1 MLMSLV
7 LNVEILGEFRKLTSA
22 TQGAQSSLQNLQD
35 RVGGVAKGIS
45 RAVGG
50 LALALGF
57 TGIVQGFKQ
66 SIQAAEEAAVANQRI
81 DAIAESMDEFGN
93 QTAKVT
99 KRIKDFADA
108 NEFSLGV
115 DGDVI
120 KATQAKL
127 LTFRNLTKTA
137 DVMGGS
143 FDRAT
148 VAALDMAAAGFG
160 EATSNATQLGKAL
173 NDPIAGITALNRA
186 GIQFTADQ
194 KELIASLVASGD
206 ILEAQEIILKE
217 IENQVGGTA
226 AATATSSER
235 MTIAFG
241 MIQESIGNV
250 LMPAFDSL
258 ARWFVDIMPEIQS
271 FLSGLVGALS
281 DVRVSQS
288 IESMQKA
295 LGNLG
300 LTIGTLFGST
310 ETDEAKGFMNFWIV
324 LTGIIETLANL
335 LSGLGAPIAAAF
347 GNTKPMENFLDS
359 MLNGLLGIVGSIT
372 GLKAPMP
379 TPPSTT
385 SGTRPNTNI
394 VNNISVKT
402 DATAQEIANAINR
415 ANKASGTNIIRD
427 VTGSFR

>member
-1 MLMSLV
+1 MSLV
-7 LNVEILGEFRKLTSA
+7 LNVEILGEFRKLTTA
-22 TQGAQSSLQNLQD
+22 TQGAQSNLQNLQD

-93 QTAKVT
+93 QTGKVT

-127 LTFRNLTKTA
+127 LTFRELTKTA

-148 VAALDMAAAGFG
+148 IAALDMAAAGFG

-186 GIQFTADQ
+186 GIQFTDDQ
-194 KELIASLVASGD
+194 KSLIKSLVESGD
-206 ILEAQEIILKE
+206 MLQAQEIILRE

-226 AATATSSER
+226 EATATSSER

-241 MIQESIGNV
+241 MVQEKIGNV

-258 ARWFVDIMPEIQS
+258 AEWFVEVLPEIER
-271 FLSGLVGALS
+271 FGNGLVGAL
-281 DVRVSQS
+281 DDPKV
-288 IESMQKA
+288 QKA
-295 LGNLG
+295 ISDMQTSLGNLG
-300 LTIGTLFGST
+300 ITIGTLFGST
-310 ETDEAKGFMNFWIV
+310 ETDEAKGFMNFWLV
-324 LTGIIETLANL
+324 LSGIIQFLATSLDSL
-335 LSGLGAPIAAAF
+335 LAPVNAAF
-347 GNTKPMENFLDS
+347 GNTQPMENYLDR
-359 MLNGLLGIVGSIT
+359 LFGLIPGYSEYSGFMQRRDAIT
-372 GLKAPMP
+372 PAPGP
-379 TPPSTT
+379 LPPLSVT
-385 SGTRPNTNI
+385 
-394 VNNISVKT
+394 NNIQVKT

-415 ANKASGTNIIRD
+415 ANKASGTNLIRN
-427 VTGSFR
+427 FQ

>member
-1 MLMSLV
+1 
-7 LNVEILGEFRKLTSA
+7 
-22 TQGAQSSLQNLQD
+22 
-35 RVGGVAKGIS
+35 
-45 RAVGG
+45 
-50 LALALGF
+50 
-57 TGIVQGFKQ
+57 
-66 SIQAAEEAAVANQRI
+66 
-81 DAIAESMDEFGN
+81 
-93 QTAKVT
+93 
-99 KRIKDFADA
+99 
-108 NEFSLGV
+108 
-115 DGDVI
+115 
-120 KATQAKL
+120 
-127 LTFRNLTKTA
+127 
-137 DVMGGS
+137 MGGS

-186 GIQFTADQ
+186 GIQFTDDQ
-194 KELIASLVASGD
+194 KSLIASLVESGNV
-206 ILEAQEIILKE
+206 LEAQDIILEE

-258 ARWFVDIMPEIQS
+258 ARWFVDVMPDIQR

-281 DVRVSQS
+281 DVRVNKS

-300 LTIGTLFGST
+300 FTIGTLFGST

-324 LTGIIETLANL
+324 LTGIVETLANL
-335 LSGLGAPIAAAF
+335 ISGLLAPISSAF
-347 GNTKPMENFLDS
+347 GNTKPMENYLDT
-359 MLNGLLGIVGSIT
+359 LLDGLMGLIGGALGIQSLPAVPS
-372 GLKAPMP
+372 
-379 TPPSTT
+379 STT

-394 VNNISVKT
+394 VNNIQVKT

-415 ANKASGTNIIRD
+415 ANRATGTNLIRAQ
-427 VTGSFR
+427 

>member
-1 MLMSLV
+1 MSLV
-7 LNVEILGEFRKLTSA
+7 LNVEILGEFRKLTTA
-22 TQGAQSSLQNLQD
+22 TQGAQSNLQNLQD

-93 QTAKVT
+93 QTGKVT

-127 LTFRNLTKTA
+127 LTFRALTKTA
-137 DVMGGS
+137 NVMGGS

-148 VAALDMAAAGFG
+148 IAALDMAAAGFG

-186 GIQFTADQ
+186 GIQFTDDQ
-194 KELIASLVASGD
+194 KSLIKSLVESGD
-206 ILEAQEIILKE
+206 MLQAQEIILRE

-226 AATATSSER
+226 EATATSSER

-241 MIQESIGNV
+241 MVQEKIGNV

-258 ARWFVDIMPEIQS
+258 AEWFVEVLPEIER
-271 FLSGLVGALS
+271 FGNGLVGALDDPKVKKAIS
-281 DVRVSQS
+281 D
-288 IESMQKA
+288 MQTS

-300 LTIGTLFGST
+300 ITIGTLFGST
-310 ETDEAKGFMNFWIV
+310 ETDEAKGFMNFWIG
-324 LTGIIETLANL
+324 LSRIIQFLATSLDSL
-335 LSGLGAPIAAAF
+335 LAPINAAF
-347 GNTKPMENFLDS
+347 GNTQPMENYLDR
-359 MLNGLLGIVGSIT
+359 LFGLIPGYSEYSGFMQRRDAIT
-372 GLKAPMP
+372 PAPGP
-379 TPPSTT
+379 LPPLSVT
-385 SGTRPNTNI
+385 
-394 VNNISVKT
+394 NNIQVKT

-415 ANKASGTNIIRD
+415 ANKASGTNLIRN
-427 VTGSFR
+427 FQ

>member
-1 MLMSLV
+1 
-7 LNVEILGEFRKLTSA
+7 
-22 TQGAQSSLQNLQD
+22 
-35 RVGGVAKGIS
+35 
-45 RAVGG
+45 
-50 LALALGF
+50 
-57 TGIVQGFKQ
+57 
-66 SIQAAEEAAVANQRI
+66 
-81 DAIAESMDEFGN
+81 
-93 QTAKVT
+93 
-99 KRIKDFADA
+99 
-108 NEFSLGV
+108 
-115 DGDVI
+115 
-120 KATQAKL
+120 
-127 LTFRNLTKTA
+127 
-137 DVMGGS
+137 MGGS

-186 GIQFTADQ
+186 GIQFTDDQ
-194 KELIASLVASGD
+194 KSLIASLVESGNV
-206 ILEAQEIILKE
+206 LEAQDIILKE

-250 LMPAFDSL
+250 LMPAFDNL

-427 VTGSFR
+427 TAIRFP

>member
-1 MLMSLV
+1 MSLV
-7 LNVEILGEFRKLTSA
+7 LNVEILGEFRKLTTA
-22 TQGAQSSLQNLQD
+22 TQGAQSNLQNLQD
-35 RVGGVAKGIS
+35 RVGGIAKGIG

-57 TGIVQGFKQ
+57 TGIVQGFKD

-127 LTFRNLTKTA
+127 LTFRELTKTA

-186 GIQFTADQ
+186 GIQFTDDQ
-194 KELIASLVASGD
+194 KSLIASLVESGNV
-206 ILEAQEIILKE
+206 LEAQDIILKE

-258 ARWFVDIMPEIQS
+258 ARWFVDVMPDIQR

-281 DVRVSQS
+281 DVRVSKS

-300 LTIGTLFGST
+300 FTIGTLFGST

-324 LTGIIETLANL
+324 LTGIVETLANL
-335 LSGLGAPIAAAF
+335 ISGLLAPISSAF
-347 GNTKPMENFLDS
+347 GNTKPMENYLDT
-359 MLNGLLGIVGSIT
+359 LLDGLMGLIGGALGIQSLPAV
-372 GLKAPMP
+372 
-379 TPPSTT
+379 PSSTS

-394 VNNISVKT
+394 INNIAVRT

-415 ANKASGTNIIRD
+415 ANRATGTNLIRAQ
-427 VTGSFR
+427 

>member
-1 MLMSLV
+1 MSLV
-7 LNVEILGEFRKLTSA
+7 LNVEILGEFRKLTTA
-22 TQGAQSSLQNLQD
+22 TQGAQSSLQSLQD

-57 TGIVQGFKQ
+57 TGIVQGFKD
-66 SIQAAEEAAVANQRI
+66 SIAAAEEAKVANDRI
-81 DAIAESMDEFGN
+81 DAIALSMDEFGT
-93 QTAKVT
+93 QTVKVT
-99 KRIKDFADA
+99 DRIKAYADQQA
-108 NEFSLGV
+108 MTVGIDDE
-115 DGDVI
+115 VI

-148 VAALDMAAAGFG
+148 MAAIDMAAAGFG

-206 ILEAQEIILKE
+206 VLAAQEIILKE
-217 IENQVGGTA
+217 VENQVGGTA
-226 AATATSSER
+226 AATVTSSER
-235 MTIAFG
+235 MKIAFG
-241 MIQESIGNV
+241 EVQESIGTA

-258 ARWFVDIMPEIQS
+258 ANWFVEVMPQIQT

-281 DVRVSQS
+281 DVRVSKS

-300 LTIGTLFGST
+300 FTIGSLFGST
-310 ETDEAKGFMNFWIV
+310 ETDEAKGFMNFWII
-324 LTGIIETLANL
+324 LTGIIEALANAL
-335 LSGLGAPIAAAF
+335 NALVAPISAAF
-347 GNTKPMENFLDS
+347 GNTKPMENYLDS
-359 MLNGLLGIVGSIT
+359 LLNGLMGLIGGALGIQTLPAVP
-372 GLKAPMP
+372 A
-379 TPPSTT
+379 STT
-385 SGTRPNTNI
+385 SGTRPATNI
-394 VNNISVKT
+394 VNNIAVRT
-402 DATAQEIANAINR
+402 DATATEIANAINR
-415 ANKASGTNIIRD
+415 ANRATGTNLIRAQ
-427 VTGSFR
+427 

>member
-1 MLMSLV
+1 MSLV
-7 LNVEILGEFRKLTSA
+7 LNVEILGEFRKLTTA
-22 TQGAQSSLQNLQD
+22 TQGAQSNLQNLQD
-35 RVGGVAKGIS
+35 RVGGIAKGIG

-57 TGIVQGFKQ
+57 TGIVQGFKD

-127 LTFRNLTKTA
+127 LTFRELTKTA

-186 GIQFTADQ
+186 GIQFTDDQ
-194 KELIASLVASGD
+194 KSLIASLVESGNV
-206 ILEAQEIILKE
+206 LEAQDIILKE

-258 ARWFVDIMPEIQS
+258 ARWFVDVMPDIQR

-281 DVRVSQS
+281 DVRVNKS

-300 LTIGTLFGST
+300 FTIGTLFGST

-324 LTGIIETLANL
+324 LTGIVETLANL
-335 LSGLGAPIAAAF
+335 ISGLLAPISSAF
-347 GNTKPMENFLDS
+347 GNTKPMENYLDT
-359 MLNGLLGIVGSIT
+359 LLDGLMGLIGGALGIQSLPAVPS
-372 GLKAPMP
+372 
-379 TPPSTT
+379 STT

-394 VNNISVKT
+394 VNNIQVKT

-415 ANKASGTNIIRD
+415 ANRATGTNLIRAQ
-427 VTGSFR
+427 

>member
-1 MLMSLV
+1 MSLV
-7 LNVEILGEFRKLTSA
+7 LNVEILGEFRKLTTA
-22 TQGAQSSLQNLQD
+22 TQGAQSNLQNLQD

-127 LTFRNLTKTA
+127 LTFRELTKTA

-148 VAALDMAAAGFG
+148 IAALDMAAAGFG

-186 GIQFTADQ
+186 GIQFTDDQ
-194 KELIASLVASGD
+194 KSLIKSLVESGD
-206 ILEAQEIILKE
+206 MLQAQEIILRE

-226 AATATSSER
+226 EATATSSER

-241 MIQESIGNV
+241 MVQEKIGNV

-258 ARWFVDIMPEIQS
+258 AEWFVEVLPEIER
-271 FLSGLVGALS
+271 FGNGLVGAL
-281 DVRVSQS
+281 DDPKV
-288 IESMQKA
+288 QKA
-295 LGNLG
+295 ISDMQTSLGNLG
-300 LTIGTLFGST
+300 ITIGTLFGST
-310 ETDEAKGFMNFWIV
+310 ETDEAKGFMNFWIG
-324 LTGIIETLANL
+324 LSGIIQFLATSLDSL
-335 LSGLGAPIAAAF
+335 LAPINAAF
-347 GNTKPMENFLDS
+347 GNTQPMENYLDR
-359 MLNGLLGIVGSIT
+359 LFGLIPGYSEYSGFMQRRDAIT
-372 GLKAPMP
+372 PAPGAL
-379 TPPSTT
+379 PPLSVT
-385 SGTRPNTNI
+385 
-394 VNNISVKT
+394 NNIQVKT

-415 ANKASGTNIIRD
+415 ANKASGTNLIRN
-427 VTGSFR
+427 FQ